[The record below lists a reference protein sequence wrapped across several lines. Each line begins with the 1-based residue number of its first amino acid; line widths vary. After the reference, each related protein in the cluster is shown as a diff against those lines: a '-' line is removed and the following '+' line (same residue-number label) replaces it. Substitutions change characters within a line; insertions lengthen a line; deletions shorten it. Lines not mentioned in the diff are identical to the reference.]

1 MSDQPQ
7 PQMIDSTADPR
18 TVNNVVRHEYRVLTD
33 AEKDHMR
40 AIKDLGLAFI
50 EQCDAIGSSRE
61 LALAKTNAEMAVMWA
76 VKHVTR

>member
-7 PQMIDSTADPR
+7 PQTFDSTADPR
-18 TVNNVVRHEYRVLTD
+18 TVNNAVRHQYRVLTD
-33 AEKDHMR
+33 AEKEQMQ
-40 AIKDLGLAFI
+40 ALKDLGLAFI

>member
-1 MSDQPQ
+1 
-7 PQMIDSTADPR
+7 
-18 TVNNVVRHEYRVLTD
+18 
-33 AEKDHMR
+33 MR